1 VLKEVIAANP
11 GMRAVEL
18 DVCDPAGI
26 DAVTKTVMA
35 EHPDLNVLINNA
47 GLMFGDD
54 PAQPIDEQQL
64 TAIVATNLLRPLRM
78 ISALISHLRS
88 RPAATIINVTSMLGY
103 APLASASMYSA
114 TKAAL
119 HSYTLSLRYTLTGS
133 SVDVLEIAPPYTQ
146 TALMAVN
153 LRDPRAMPLTDY
165 LDETMA
171 ILQTDEVEVLVER
184 AKIRRDVQRPDE
196 VEVTR
201 RFNDM
206 MTGP

>member
-119 HSYTLSLRYTLTGS
+119 HSYTLSLRYILTGS
-133 SVDVLEIAPPYTQ
+133 SVDVLEIAPPYWV
-146 TALMAVN
+146 AA
-153 LRDPRAMPLTDY
+153 
-165 LDETMA
+165 
-171 ILQTDEVEVLVER
+171 
-184 AKIRRDVQRPDE
+184 
-196 VEVTR
+196 
-201 RFNDM
+201 
-206 MTGP
+206 